1 VNALAGNAQV
11 VALFN
16 GLVRERAGLHHPESA
31 HDLFATKLADRALEA
46 GFESLMDYYYFLRY
60 DDASGTE
67 LDALVD
73 ALVVNET
80 YFFRE
85 AGQLRVL
92 VEDVLAPR
100 VAEGLRPRIW
110 SAACASGEEPYTL
123 AMMLAERNMLGSVD
137 LIASDISP
145 RMLARAREGDYSA
158 RSQRAMPPAAMRHF
172 TYSGERARINAE
184 IKEAVTFRLLN
195 LVEGAAVSSFRNL
208 DAVVCRNVLIYFDDA
223 TVVRV
228 VESLADALRPGG
240 YLLVGA
246 SESLL
251 RFGTSLTC
259 EERRG
264 EFLYRK
270 QPAGA
275 SAVRAQVRPT
285 FLSSGPDKPLP
296 PRGST

>member
-1 VNALAGNAQV
+1 
-11 VALFN
+11 
-16 GLVRERAGLHHPESA
+16 VRERAGLHHPESA
-31 HDLFATKLADRALEA
+31 HDLFATKLVDRALEA

-60 DDASGTE
+60 DDSSGTE
-67 LDALVD
+67 IDALVD

-92 VEDVLAPR
+92 VEEVLAPR
-100 VAEGLRPRIW
+100 VAEGVRPKVW

-123 AMMLAERNMLGSVD
+123 AMMLAERNLLGRVD

-145 RMLARAREGDYSA
+145 RMLARAREGEYGA
-158 RSQRAMPPAAMRHF
+158 RSQRALPAAAARNF
-172 TYSGERARINAE
+172 TYTGDRARISAE
-184 IKEAVTFRLLN
+184 IKEAVTFRSLN
-195 LVEGAAVSSFRNL
+195 LVDRAQICTFRDL

-251 RFGTSLTC
+251 RFGTSLAC

-275 SAVRAQVRPT
+275 SALRAQARPAV
-285 FLSSGPDKPLP
+285 LSSVADKPVP